1 MYHNTVITNEKTME
15 SRMNRI
21 LKGLLATCAA
31 GMIAIPSAAQQ
42 TSVDGE
48 FTLQGRLTTG
58 TSNEAVVDGQHTLTI
73 NVYAEGSSTA
83 IATETDV
90 VTTMDG
96 IFTTMIGDNSTL
108 DLDAEANYE
117 IGVTVD
123 GGAELSPRI
132 MIGDAPTAIVADL
145 AGTAELALDANAVGG
160 FQVSANGQIGPNQI
174 VTTDAQGRLDAS
186 LLEGLLEGSVVTSIN
201 GESGAINLN
210 VNGSGVSLDND
221 GEGNLTLNITGGGGG
236 EFTLPFTGTSASG
249 SGSTAFSLTS
259 TGAGSAATFINT
271 STGTALN
278 LRSQGSANATLDVE
292 STGGAAIEA
301 TGDVANGAIIE
312 IQNSVEGASAEL
324 IAGLNA
330 AGETVFNVGADGS
343 TMITATAGEALE
355 IVGTEGESRFTVLA
369 DGSTTI
375 DATGATALSLTG
387 DADAT
392 LSLTNTASGGTS
404 ALIEGLDAT
413 SNTVFE
419 VGADGQTTIN
429 TSAANALDVTTS
441 AAGGAAIRL
450 QNTADNVNA
459 RLISALDASGSTAF
473 EVMGNGSTT
482 IDVTGD
488 EALNL
493 MSDGAATLTVEN
505 TASGNTGALIQGIN
519 GAENTV
525 FEVGADGQTTINA
538 TVEDALNVTTSVTGG
553 TALRVDGG
561 LELPKAAGTGTI
573 TAGNLTATINNTLVE
588 SNSIIML
595 TVNSATNITNGL
607 RVSSVGDGT
616 FTVSLLDTALGALGG
631 NVSFSYLIINQ

>member
-1 MYHNTVITNEKTME
+1 
-15 SRMNRI
+15 MNRI
-21 LKGLLATCAA
+21 AKGLLTMCAA
-31 GMIAIPSAAQQ
+31 GAITMPAAAQQ
-42 TSVDGE
+42 TSVDGQ
-48 FTLQGRLTTG
+48 FSLQGRLTTG
-58 TSNEAVVDGQHTLTI
+58 TTNEAVVDGQHTLTI
-73 NVYAEGSSTA
+73 SLYAEGSNTA

-90 VTTMDG
+90 VTTVDG
-96 IFTTMIGDNSTL
+96 IFTTMVGDNSTL
-108 DLDAEANYE
+108 DLDADMNYE
-117 IGVTVD
+117 IGITVN

-132 MIGDAPTAIVADL
+132 MIGDAPTAIAADVA
-145 AGTAELALDANAVGG
+145 ATAELALDANAVGG
-160 FQVSANGQIGPNQI
+160 FGVSANGEIGPNQI
-174 VTTDAQGRLDAS
+174 VTTNAEGRLDAS
-186 LLEGLLEGSVVTSIN
+186 LLDGLIGGNVVTSIN

-221 GEGNLTLNITGGGGG
+221 GEGNLTLNFTGTGGGG
-236 EFTLPFTGTSASG
+236 EFTLPFTGTSAAG

-271 STGTALN
+271 STGSALN
-278 LRSQGSANATLDVE
+278 LRSQGSADATLDIE
-292 STGGAAIEA
+292 STGGAAIDA
-301 TGDVANGAIIE
+301 TGEVTSGAVVE
-312 IQNSVEGASAEL
+312 IQNTATGASAEL
-324 IAGLNA
+324 ITALNA
-330 AGETVFNVGADGS
+330 SGDAVFNVGVDGS

-392 LSLTNTASGGTS
+392 LSLTNTAEGGAS
-404 ALIEGLDAT
+404 ALIEGLNA
-413 SNTVFE
+413 SGSTVFE
-419 VGADGQTTIN
+419 VAADGQTEIN
-429 TSAANALDVTTS
+429 TTAANALDITTS

-459 RLISALDASGSTAF
+459 RLITALDASGDVAF

-493 MSDGAATLTVEN
+493 TSNGATTLMIEN
-505 TASGNTGALIQGIN
+505 TASGNTGVLIQAVDN
-519 GAENTV
+519 ADNTV
-525 FEVGADGQTTINA
+525 FEVGADGQTTIEA
-538 TVEDALNVTTSVTGG
+538 SVEDALNVATSVTGG

-573 TAGNLTATINNTLVE
+573 SAGNLTTTINNALVKPG
-588 SNSIIML
+588 SIVML
-595 TVNSATNITNGL
+595 TVNSATNVTNGL
-607 RVSSVGDGT
+607 RVSSVGNGS
-616 FTVSLLDTALGALGG
+616 FTVSLLDTALGALAG

>member
-1 MYHNTVITNEKTME
+1 
-15 SRMNRI
+15 MNRI

-31 GMIAIPSAAQQ
+31 GMIAMPSAAQQ
-42 TSVDGE
+42 TSVDGQ

-73 NVYAEGSSTA
+73 NVYAEGSNTA

-96 IFTTMIGDNSTL
+96 IFTTTIGDNSTL
-108 DLDAEANYE
+108 DLDADLNYE
-117 IGVTVD
+117 ISVTVD
-123 GGAELSPRI
+123 GGAELNPRI
-132 MIGDAPTAIVADL
+132 MIGDAPTAIAADI

-160 FQVSANGQIGPNQI
+160 FQVSADGQIGPNQI
-174 VTTDAQGRLDAS
+174 VTTDAQGRLHAS
-186 LLEGLLEGSVVTSIN
+186 LLEGLLEGGVVTSIN
-201 GESGAINLN
+201 GETGAINLN

-236 EFTLPFTGTSASG
+236 GEFTLPFTGTNASG

-278 LRSQGSANATLDVE
+278 LRSQGTANATLDVE

-301 TGDVANGAIIE
+301 TGEVTDGAVVE
-312 IQNSVEGASAEL
+312 IQNTATGASAEL
-324 IAGLNA
+324 IAAMNA
-330 AGETVFNVGADGS
+330 AGETVFNVGVDGS
-343 TMITATAGEALE
+343 TTITATAGEALE
-355 IVGTEGESRFTVLA
+355 IIGTEGESRFTVLA

-392 LSLTNTASGGTS
+392 LSLTNTATGGTS
-404 ALIEGLDAT
+404 ALIEGLNAAGGT
-413 SNTVFE
+413 IFE

-429 TSAANALDVTTS
+429 TSAANALDITTS
-441 AAGGAAIRL
+441 AANGAAIQL
-450 QNTADNVNA
+450 QNTAENVNA
-459 RLISALDASGSTAF
+459 RLITALDAGGSTAF

-493 MSDGAATLTVEN
+493 MSDGAATLVIEN
-505 TASGNTGALIQGIN
+505 TAGGNTGVLIQGVN
-519 GAENTV
+519 AAENTV
-525 FEVGADGQTTINA
+525 FEVGADGQTSINA

-573 TAGNLTATINNTLVE
+573 TAGNLTATINNALVK

-595 TVNSATNITNGL
+595 TVNSATNVTNGL
-607 RVSSVGDGT
+607 RVSSVGSGS
-616 FTVSLLDTALGALGG
+616 FTVSLLDTALGALAG